1 MKSNVTHF
9 KHVVTGYPA
18 LVLLLA
24 SASTVPAADVVV
36 GEATRLAAIGAGAGA
51 ELSLPTDVEMGRD
64 AKLYVIDSGNHRVA
78 VFDSTGARVAVF
90 GERGDGDGQLES
102 PVGIGLGPKGEIYVA
117 DKGNHRLVLFSPD
130 GRHRRNIPL
139 EEDGDEIDP
148 VDVAVSA
155 DGRELFVSS
164 NNTHRVVVYSESG
177 QYLRGWGGE
186 GSDDGQFRYPGI
198 VEIDDTGNV
207 RVVDILN
214 QRIQVFAPDGTH
226 IASVGSLGA
235 REGTLFRPKGLAV
248 DASGRMYVGDSFTG
262 VIQVFGQDLS
272 FAFALGD
279 DGKPATFE
287 TPTGMTIVGSRL
299 YVAETL
305 AGRVLVLDI
314 DDPIEPEAEAAQ

>member
-1 MKSNVTHF
+1 MKNNVTGI
-9 KHVVTGYPA
+9 KNAVTAYTT
-18 LVLLLA
+18 LFVLLA
-24 SASTVPAADVVV
+24 SASTAYAADILI
-36 GEATRLAAIGAGAGA
+36 GEAAQLAAIGSTAGA
-51 ELSLPTDVEMGRD
+51 ELALPTDVEMGRD
-64 AKLYVIDSGNHRVA
+64 ARLYVVDSGNHRVA
-78 VFDSTGARVAVF
+78 VFDSTGTRVAVF
-90 GERGDGDGQLES
+90 GERGEGDGQLEL

-130 GRHRRNIPL
+130 GRHRRNILL
-139 EEDGDEIDP
+139 EEDGDEIYP

-164 NNTHRVVVYSESG
+164 NNTHRVVVYSDSG

-198 VEIDDTGNV
+198 IKIDAAGNV

-214 QRIQVFAPDGTH
+214 QRIQVFQADGTH
-226 IASVGSLGA
+226 VASVGSLGA
-235 REGTLFRPKGLAV
+235 REGTLFRPKGLAL

-262 VIQVFGQDLS
+262 VVQAFGPDLS

-279 DGKPATFE
+279 EGKPATFE

-299 YVAETL
+299 YLVEML
-305 AGRVLVLDI
+305 AGRVLVLNVEE
-314 DDPIEPEAEAAQ
+314 PVEPEAQQ